1 MLIPSFWFIPLTL
14 SLGNNKSV
22 LYVYESV
29 SFVSYFRFHV
39 EVISCICLPLSDLL
53 SVVISRYT
61 CVLIFHLL
69 CLRSPDELWASSHW
83 GCSSFWTCPLWN
95 LTFTG
100 CLFTCFL
107 RGSCTQAS
115 DPLVRG
121 LILWARF
128 LDAPSHVVMASLRVK
143 VKVSGS
149 LRVNLAPIHAPDL
162 WPHFHSLI

>member
-115 DPLVRG
+115 TVQQWYEYSYSRWENGSGVRG
-121 LILWARF
+121 LVHGWG
-128 LDAPSHVVMASLRVK
+128 LDSHA
-143 VKVSGS
+143 GFQT
-149 LRVNLAPIHAPDL
+149 L
-162 WPHFHSLI
+162 WPSPSGWP